1 MLNRLSIMSSQKT
14 RHAFFSE
21 TQKQAARKA
30 KLGKI
35 WKDNKEVYY
44 SSNIYLTTDGREV
57 EATEV
62 RADAD
67 SYNKKTFPDF
77 VYLGQVTKWVRVVKD
92 D

>member
-1 MLNRLSIMSSQKT
+1 VLNRLSIMSSQRI

-21 TQKQAARKA
+21 TQKQMLKND
-30 KLGKI
+30 KFMI
-35 WKDNKEVYY
+35 WKDNKKVHF

-62 RADAD
+62 CADAD